1 MGDVSYLGGGMTS
14 KFCEEDSQ
22 ANASF
27 TGNEFHGHCL
37 SHSAAFF
44 SMAQE
49 IFSSLIQG
57 ESPVVN
63 VWLPLYNR
71 YFFKKKRKKTFASV
85 KHLVVV

>member
-1 MGDVSYLGGGMTS
+1 MGDVTYLGGGMTS

-44 SMAQE
+44 SMVQE
-49 IFSSLIQG
+49 
-57 ESPVVN
+57 
-63 VWLPLYNR
+63 
-71 YFFKKKRKKTFASV
+71 FFFLLNSRGKSCG
-85 KHLVVV
+85 